1 LKWEDEGRKIGG
13 KKIMKWM
20 EMREAGERLTP
31 EGRVAQLRS
40 LMTDPRWPAMV
51 SLLEHTREALARGV
65 TSQVLAREHG
75 ALAHA
80 AGRLAGVD
88 GVMDQLREV
97 ADK

>member
-1 LKWEDEGRKIGG
+1 
-13 KKIMKWM
+13 
-20 EMREAGERLTP
+20 
-31 EGRVAQLRS
+31 
-40 LMTDPRWPAMV
+40 
-51 SLLEHTREALARGV
+51 V